1 MVVVDLNV
9 NCLAND
15 GLQGQQHVARGN
27 TLGNNW
33 KMCNPPC
40 MGKSFQFICA
50 FALART
56 SP

>member
-1 MVVVDLNV
+1 
-9 NCLAND
+9 
-15 GLQGQQHVARGN
+15 
-27 TLGNNW
+27 LGNNW